1 MLIAITVL
9 FIIGYLAI
17 ALEHPLRID
26 KTASALLLGMLL
38 WVLYAIGAETIV
50 PAVSGEELK
59 EFIASSSAALQ
70 EGSLAQQCIEFILNV
85 QIIEHMGDISP
96 TLEGLKVVPLPRI
109 TP

>member
-26 KTASALLLGMLL
+26 KTATALLLGMTL
-38 WVLYAIGAETIV
+38 WVLYAFGAETIV

-59 EFIASSSAALQ
+59 ELSPPPRLPCNKSRWPGSASSLFS
-70 EGSLAQQCIEFILNV
+70 
-85 QIIEHMGDISP
+85 M
-96 TLEGLKVVPLPRI
+96 
-109 TP
+109 